1 MILDQDET
9 AMVEGKF
16 GPGVQKSME
25 MLVKFGTAFGAEKM
39 VRITSAHVIPNIP
52 IELLE
57 QMTEGIRHPAVFTSL
72 HPHMSAFSP
81 ESWAEMGIA
90 ADYAS
95 RNLGMLNRRKK
106 IFQEKGFFQT
116 YTCFPAM
123 VGNLP
128 RKGDFISWIG
138 SGGQVIVNSVLG
150 ARCNRDGAVI
160 SLAAAITGRA
170 PYRGLFLDEERHA
183 KVQVRLHD
191 IDVDRL
197 SQTELGAIG
206 YFLGEQAQDRNV
218 VIEGFSRDFN
228 LDRLKYLMVPLS
240 VTGAVGVCHIV
251 GVTPEA
257 DTLAQALGDKAPG
270 QIVDIDPD
278 TIRHAL
284 ARYQAVDLST
294 ALATAIP
301 VSRPS
306 PCGEPAGGP
315 AICSTPADAPEAVAA
330 APADVRDA
338 GMVLFGCPHLSISE
352 VRHLARLL
360 EQRHVKPGKRLW
372 VGFAH
377 QQYRLA
383 EEMGYVQSIEQA
395 GGTFASACM
404 SAIPDAPIPES
415 VDLILTQS
423 FKAAH
428 YISRL
433 TKGRVKVR
441 IADMDA
447 CVDAITEPN

>member
-1 MILDQDET
+1 MILDQEET

-39 VRITSAHVIPNIP
+39 VRIASAHVIPTIP

-95 RNLGMLNRRKK
+95 RNLDLLNRRKK

-138 SGGQVIVNSVLG
+138 SGGQVIANSVLG

-170 PYRGLFLDEERHA
+170 PFRGLFLDEERYA

-197 SQTELGAIG
+197 SQIELGAIG

-257 DTLAQALGDKAPG
+257 DTLEQALGGKAPE
-270 QIVDIDPD
+270 QHVDIDPD
-278 TIRHAL
+278 TLRHAL
-284 ARYQAVDLST
+284 ARYQAVDLSA

-301 VSRPS
+301 VSRP
-306 PCGEPAGGP
+306 CGEPASGP
-315 AICSTPADAPEAVAA
+315 APCATPEDARTAVGATA
-330 APADVRDA
+330 ADVRGA
-338 GMVLFGCPHLSISE
+338 GMALFGCPHLSINE
-352 VRHLARLL
+352 VRHLAGLL
-360 EQRHVKPGKRLW
+360 AQRHVSPGKRLW

-433 TKGRVKVR
+433 TKGRVRVR